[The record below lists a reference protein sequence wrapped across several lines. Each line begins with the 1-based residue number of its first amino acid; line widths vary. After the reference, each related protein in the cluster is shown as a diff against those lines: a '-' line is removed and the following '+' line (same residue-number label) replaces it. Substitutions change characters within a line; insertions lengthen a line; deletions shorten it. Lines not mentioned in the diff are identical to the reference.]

1 MCAHAVRVSLKGVP
15 GVDSVVVSLNQGLAS
30 VKLKAGN
37 TVTMEQ
43 LRKAV
48 EKNGFVTQQA
58 EVTVRGQLLFSG
70 KPRLKVLGT
79 DETYDLTP
87 APGNGSVASWQ
98 ELSGKTV
105 IVVGTVPAATKGAEA
120 TTLEV
125 KSVTPAPHG
134 NP

>member
-1 MCAHAVRVSLKGVP
+1 
-15 GVDSVVVSLNQGLAS
+15 VDSVVVSLNQGLAS
-30 VKLKAGN
+30 VKLKPGN
-37 TVTMEQ
+37 TVTLEQ

-48 EKNGFVTQQA
+48 EKNGFVTRQA

-87 APGNGSVASWQ
+87 APANGSVPANWQ

-105 IVVGTVPAATKGAEA
+105 IVVGTVLTAAKGAEA

-125 KSVTPAPHG
+125 KSVTPAPQT

>member
-1 MCAHAVRVSLKGVP
+1 
-15 GVDSVVVSLNQGLAS
+15 VDSVVVSLNQGLAT
-30 VKLKAGN
+30 VKLKPGN
-37 TVTMEQ
+37 MVTMEQ

-48 EKNGFVTQQA
+48 EKNGFVTKQA

-79 DETYDLTP
+79 HETYYLTP
-87 APGNGSVASWQ
+87 ASANGSIPANWQ

-105 IVVGTVPAATKGAEA
+105 LVVGTVPAAFKEVGS
-120 TTLEV
+120 TTLEA
-125 KSVTPAPHG
+125 KSVAQAPQA

>member
-1 MCAHAVRVSLKGVP
+1 M
-15 GVDSVVVSLNQGLAS
+15 DSVAVSLNQGLAT
-30 VKLKAGN
+30 VKLKPGN

-48 EKNGFVTQQA
+48 EKNGFVTKQA
-58 EVTVRGQLLFSG
+58 EVIVRGQLLFSG
-70 KPRLKVLGT
+70 KPQLKVLGT

-87 APGNGSVASWQ
+87 ASANGSIPANWQ

-105 IVVGTVPAATKGAEA
+105 IVNGTVPAASKSGGA

-125 KSVTPAPHG
+125 KSVTPAPQT

>member
-1 MCAHAVRVSLKGVP
+1 M
-15 GVDSVVVSLNQGLAS
+15 DSVAVSLNQGLAT
-30 VKLKAGN
+30 VKLKPGN

-48 EKNGFVTQQA
+48 EKNGFVTKQA
-58 EVTVRGQLLFSG
+58 EVIVRGQVLFSS
-70 KPRLKVLGT
+70 KPQLKVLGT

-87 APGNGSVASWQ
+87 ANGSVPAKWQ
-98 ELSGKTV
+98 ELSGKSV
-105 IVVGTVPAATKGAEA
+105 IVNGTVPAASKGAAA

-125 KSVTPAPHG
+125 TSVTPVPQA

>member
-48 EKNGFVTQQA
+48 EKNGFVTKQA

-70 KPRLKVLGT
+70 KPRLQVLGT

-87 APGNGSVASWQ
+87 ANGSVPANWQ

-105 IVVGTVPAATKGAEA
+105 IVVGSVPAATKGNKVK
-120 TTLEV
+120 TMEV
-125 KSVTPAPHG
+125 KSVTPAPQT

>member
-1 MCAHAVRVSLKGVP
+1 M
-15 GVDSVVVSLNQGLAS
+15 DSVAVSLNQGLAT
-30 VKLKAGN
+30 VKLKPGN

-48 EKNGFVTQQA
+48 EKNGFVTKQA
-58 EVTVRGQLLFSG
+58 EVIVRGQVLFSS
-70 KPRLKVLGT
+70 KPQLKVLGT

-87 APGNGSVASWQ
+87 ANGSVPANWQ
-98 ELSGKTV
+98 ELSGKSV
-105 IVVGTVPAATKGAEA
+105 IVNGTVPAASKGAAA

-125 KSVTPAPHG
+125 RSVASATQA